1 LSNIKKEESMRKFIF
16 PLCLLLLAANPL
28 ATQTQEKEK
37 EFSTYMEM
45 RKHLG
50 ELYQQKKLEEAADL
64 LEWAITRFPDHLE
77 ANAFNLA
84 LIYGQLKEYNKGIK
98 IFKYAFDRG
107 VWFDANLFNQEVW
120 APVSEKEE
128 FKKMLSRNEALR
140 QKAQRHTKPEIL
152 VFTPEKYNRQKKY
165 PLFIALHGGGG
176 NIEEFRKVWKSKKLE
191 NEFIT
196 AYLQSSQ
203 IVSMNGY
210 SWTEDIERA
219 KKEIADA
226 FFEIIKN
233 NSVNENEVIIGGFSS
248 GGVAALEVS
257 FGYVIPVKGFVVL
270 CPAKPSGF
278 NNEMV
283 REAKNRG
290 LCGTLL
296 TTEMDPRLPAQ
307 KEMAD
312 VFKAENFPHQLIIT
326 PDIGHWFPEDIDVQI
341 DRAIGHIRKKVVAK
355 NRENFL
361 VLKDLFRLETAAR
374 DAGNFHVWNNF

>member
-1 LSNIKKEESMRKFIF
+1 MRKFIF
-16 PLCLLLLAANPL
+16 LLCLLLLAASPL
-28 ATQTQEKEK
+28 VSQTQEKEK

-98 IFKYAFDRG
+98 ILKYAFDRG

-128 FKKMLSRNEALR
+128 FKEMLARNEALR

-152 VFTPEKYNRQKKY
+152 VLTPEKYNRHKKY

-219 KKEIADA
+219 KREIADA
-226 FFEIIKN
+226 FFKIIKN
-233 NSVNENEVIIGGFSS
+233 YSVNQNEVIIGGFSS

-257 FGYVIPVKGFVVL
+257 LSNVFPVTGFVVL
-270 CPAKPSGF
+270 CPAKPESF
-278 NNEMV
+278 TSENV
-283 REAKNRG
+283 REAKARG
-290 LCGTLL
+290 LRGTLL
-296 TTEMDPRLPAQ
+296 TSEMDPRLSVQ
-307 KEMAD
+307 KEMAE
-312 VFKAENFPHQLIIT
+312 VFESKGFPLQFVVT
-326 PDIGHWFPEDIDVQI
+326 PNIGHWFPEDIEVKI
-341 DRAIGHIRKKVVAK
+341 DQAIDHIR
-355 NRENFL
+355 
-361 VLKDLFRLETAAR
+361 LK
-374 DAGNFHVWNNF
+374 